1 MSEEVKNFIDALA
14 SGKNDDAGE
23 AFKDAL
29 KVKVGDALD
38 NHRKELAGNLFNGQ
52 VEVPTEAQPYSDPKP
67 EIADPGTFNQ
77 DGTVADPQND
87 GQAELDLSQDNN
99 ENESQ

>member
-14 SGKNDDAGE
+14 DGKNDDAGE

-52 VEVPTEAQPYSDPKP
+52 VEVPTEALPFSDPKP
-67 EIADPGTFNQ
+67 VIAEPGTFNQ
-77 DGTVADPQND
+77 DGSVSTGND
-87 GQAELDLSQDNN
+87 GQAEIDLTQDN
-99 ENESQ
+99 ENQ